1 MHLFGLCLV
10 LLCVFAF
17 FEFASFPQM
26 DGFLGVP
33 GSTMSHSHGTETPLM
48 TEGSDASVRHPMY
61 RAFIL
66 LVLASLLIH
75 PNPSQLMWALF
86 FVITFAGFVPLE
98 ESHLLAARGQEYRTY
113 KERTRYRI
121 IPYV

>member
-1 MHLFGLCLV
+1 M

-17 FEFASFPQM
+17 FEFAGFTTL

-33 GSTMSHSHGTETPLM
+33 GSTMSHSHGMETPLM
-48 TEGSDASVRHPMY
+48 TEGSYASVCHPMY

-75 PNPSQLMWALF
+75 PNASQLMWALF
-86 FVITFAGFVPLE
+86 FVITFAGSVPLE
-98 ESHLLAARGQEYRTY
+98 ESHLLAARGQEYRTSM
-113 KERTRYRI
+113 EPTRYRI
-121 IPYV
+121 NPYVW